1 MPIETIR
8 ESLKEKEKKNPL
20 KVCIKYVKHR
30 ASCTRGAQAM
40 RPVYIIY
47 KYNITEDFDF
57 LLTS

>member
-1 MPIETIR
+1 MPIEAIR
-8 ESLKEKEKKNPL
+8 ESLKEKKKKNPL

-40 RPVYIIY
+40 RPVY